1 MAIEHIQQ
9 KIIQKNMQIKIIFM
23 DCNMPDLD
31 GFQTS
36 KLIMDLC
43 KKHEVQMPYIFALTA
58 YSKDNKELNEKCLLN
73 GMQSCLQKPISTD

>member
-1 MAIEHIQQ
+1 MAIDHIEQ

-43 KKHEVQMPYIFALTA
+43 DKYLVEMPYIIALTA
-58 YSKDNKELNEKCLLN
+58 YSKEN
-73 GMQSCLQKPISTD
+73 

>member
-58 YSKDNKELNEKCLLN
+58 YSKDNK
-73 GMQSCLQKPISTD
+73 